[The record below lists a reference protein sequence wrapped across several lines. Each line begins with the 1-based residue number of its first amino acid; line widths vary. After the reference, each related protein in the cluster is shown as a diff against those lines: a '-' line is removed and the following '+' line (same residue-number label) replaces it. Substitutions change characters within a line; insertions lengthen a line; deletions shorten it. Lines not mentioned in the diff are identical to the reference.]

1 MKFELV
7 PALGRDLTPLALR
20 LHHLLASEAVVE
32 SRDFAILSSEE
43 IDELKKEEIRLSSR
57 LSSLEKK
64 LETERK
70 IRDASTTLSTLS
82 VPRNSVSKKKSGES
96 PKPNPMNEEDKRGD
110 TSNGYGTPTNPLS
123 PASSAFSFFA
133 GHPSSAVPN
142 SSSLL
147 PQAAQQQ
154 ITQLEEQLRA
164 ATASL
169 SEASKKQAETT
180 RELNLLRL
188 EKDQVETILGMEV
201 QAAQD
206 KTISLENEVLP
217 KLETELENFK
227 REKDYW
233 DEERDAYQAEKMRW
247 ENERAMLQQMQQA
260 KGGAD
265 AMLAEV
271 RQNLLDMQQQLDAK
285 EGELRQLQTQLSQS
299 QSQLSQT
306 QLQLSQLEQSHAEV
320 TEDLDSGRAFVQT
333 LVQTH
338 AIVLFSRDP
347 SLKGLLSAIG
357 THLEGLSNKLLSTEQ
372 TSAQRDAELRQRESE
387 WEAQKRR
394 LEEDVR
400 MGLDKREELSRE
412 LDIVRRERENMS
424 REMMEMKDSVNLR
437 SPTSPSRQLFSPAT
451 SFTSIAPSPPT
462 LSISTLPGDNIE
474 YTSPEALSVLSALK
488 PLWAVLPSPEA
499 RAAKFA
505 SSRERA
511 FRTGSGPSSPTMT
524 NRPSSP
530 AGNTPKSISDLD
542 VRSLKS
548 LYDSTKNPSS
558 ISSPQS
564 EFTLSSFISRVQS
577 LLTDDR
583 LLIERLLR
591 FAQAH
596 DLLKKNADRA
606 QKLASEANSG
616 LETYS
621 RQVRIL
627 EGRNADLARRCG
639 ELQGELTELQG
650 LQEVVD
656 RISAAKSD
664 IEIQAAEQA
673 ETCRQLTEA
682 NNMLSARALAL
693 AEEAAQAPEMVRRQ
707 MQKEL
712 DDVKAAAAR
721 ATTLSGVATSFGE
734 HEALQAELVE
744 VKKELKEALEEME
757 AMQTSS
763 QAQNVMLMDELMV
776 TQSENADLK
785 NQLRGLKKLDV
796 GAYQGYS
803 RPQNH
808 VREFTKELATTVD
821 LTEQEEQEEEEQ
833 EEEKL
838 PLADLLELRKL
849 KKLRQGIDAVKLSK
863 GVTKKKRK
871 RTKEEEEEEQGGLR
885 KGAAVDEDEEEDKD
899 AKARRVVR
907 ANNFTQQ
914 TNALDVDKH
923 MMAYIEENLKIRSR
937 PREEGDKSKPLDPQE
952 ALYQVPDRWK
962 VEQKKVANSEEGNV
976 SNSLT
981 MLTAIPEV
989 DLGMDARLKNIED
1002 TEKAKRVVAEE
1013 RSERKQPHNNDEA
1026 HLVASRF
1033 YRPNLKMKSDA
1044 DLIRDAKL
1052 EAMHLPTSE
1061 DQPRRQDKPQMA
1073 TDEMVMER
1081 FKKRMRK

>member
-1 MKFELV
+1 MNGVRRFLGGGFNDTQSPGPPASLELGS
-7 PALGRDLTPLALR
+7 PPSSALPLASASTASAYSNYSDSPSPSIQPKSPTTITAALFLKKKDKSR
-20 LHHLLASEAVVE
+20 PSLGGSQASLDEIRASTSTRARSNTTSSSSSSVNGLARKSLSSTRPIQRNTRDDLLLSLLASEAVVE

-82 VPRNSVSKKKSGES
+82 VPRNSVSKSTPSNEQLETATKRFDETQKEVWRVSQAKSDVSRRLVEHRAGVLSES
-96 PKPNPMNEEDKRGD
+96 VRRNEEDKRGD

-424 REMMEMKDSVNLR
+424 REMIEMKDSVTLR

-474 YTSPEALSVLSALK
+474 YASPEALSVLSALK

-627 EGRNADLARRCG
+627 EGRNADLVRRCG

-734 HEALQAELVE
+734 HEALQAELVK

-785 NQLRGLKKLDV
+785 NQLRGLKK
-796 GAYQGYS
+796 
-803 RPQNH
+803 
-808 VREFTKELATTVD
+808 
-821 LTEQEEQEEEEQ
+821 
-833 EEEKL
+833 
-838 PLADLLELRKL
+838 
-849 KKLRQGIDAVKLSK
+849 
-863 GVTKKKRK
+863 
-871 RTKEEEEEEQGGLR
+871 
-885 KGAAVDEDEEEDKD
+885 
-899 AKARRVVR
+899 
-907 ANNFTQQ
+907 
-914 TNALDVDKH
+914 
-923 MMAYIEENLKIRSR
+923 
-937 PREEGDKSKPLDPQE
+937 
-952 ALYQVPDRWK
+952 
-962 VEQKKVANSEEGNV
+962 
-976 SNSLT
+976 
-981 MLTAIPEV
+981 
-989 DLGMDARLKNIED
+989 
-1002 TEKAKRVVAEE
+1002 
-1013 RSERKQPHNNDEA
+1013 
-1026 HLVASRF
+1026 
-1033 YRPNLKMKSDA
+1033 
-1044 DLIRDAKL
+1044 
-1052 EAMHLPTSE
+1052 
-1061 DQPRRQDKPQMA
+1061 
-1073 TDEMVMER
+1073 
-1081 FKKRMRK
+1081 

>member
-1 MKFELV
+1 MNGVRRFLGGGFNDTQSPGPPASLELGS
-7 PALGRDLTPLALR
+7 PPSSALPLASASTASAYSNYSDSPSPSIQPKSPTTITAALFLKKKDKSR
-20 LHHLLASEAVVE
+20 PSLGGSQASLDEIRASTSTRARSNTTSSSSSSVNGLARKSLSSTRPIQRNTRDDLLLSLLASEAVVE

-82 VPRNSVSKKKSGES
+82 VPRNSVSKSTPSNEQLETATKRFDETQKEVWRVSQAKSDVSRRLVEHRAGVLSES
-96 PKPNPMNEEDKRGD
+96 VRRNEEDKRGD

-400 MGLDKREELSRE
+400 MGLDKREELNRE

-424 REMMEMKDSVNLR
+424 REMIEMK
-437 SPTSPSRQLFSPAT
+437 LFSPAT

-474 YTSPEALSVLSALK
+474 YASPEALSVLSALK

-627 EGRNADLARRCG
+627 EGRNADLVRRCG

-712 DDVKAAAAR
+712 DDVK
-721 ATTLSGVATSFGE
+721 
-734 HEALQAELVE
+734 
-744 VKKELKEALEEME
+744 KELKEALEEME

-785 NQLRGLKKLDV
+785 NQLRGLKK
-796 GAYQGYS
+796 
-803 RPQNH
+803 
-808 VREFTKELATTVD
+808 
-821 LTEQEEQEEEEQ
+821 
-833 EEEKL
+833 
-838 PLADLLELRKL
+838 
-849 KKLRQGIDAVKLSK
+849 
-863 GVTKKKRK
+863 
-871 RTKEEEEEEQGGLR
+871 
-885 KGAAVDEDEEEDKD
+885 
-899 AKARRVVR
+899 
-907 ANNFTQQ
+907 
-914 TNALDVDKH
+914 
-923 MMAYIEENLKIRSR
+923 
-937 PREEGDKSKPLDPQE
+937 
-952 ALYQVPDRWK
+952 
-962 VEQKKVANSEEGNV
+962 
-976 SNSLT
+976 
-981 MLTAIPEV
+981 
-989 DLGMDARLKNIED
+989 
-1002 TEKAKRVVAEE
+1002 
-1013 RSERKQPHNNDEA
+1013 
-1026 HLVASRF
+1026 
-1033 YRPNLKMKSDA
+1033 
-1044 DLIRDAKL
+1044 
-1052 EAMHLPTSE
+1052 
-1061 DQPRRQDKPQMA
+1061 
-1073 TDEMVMER
+1073 
-1081 FKKRMRK
+1081 

>member
-1 MKFELV
+1 MNGVRRFLGGGFNDTQSPGPPASLELGS
-7 PALGRDLTPLALR
+7 PPSSALPLASASTASAYSNYSDSPSPSIQPKSPTTITAALFLKKKDKSR
-20 LHHLLASEAVVE
+20 PSLGGSQASLDEIRASTSTRARSNTASSSSSSVNGLARKSLSSTRPIQRNTRDDLLLSLLASEAVVE

-82 VPRNSVSKKKSGES
+82 APRTSVSKSMPSNEQLETATKRFDETQKEVWRVSQAKSDVSRRLVEHRAGVLSES
-96 PKPNPMNEEDKRGD
+96 VRRNEEDKRGD

-217 KLETELENFK
+217 KLETELENFR

-233 DEERDAYQAEKMRW
+233 EEERDAYQAEKTRW
-247 ENERAMLQQMQQA
+247 ENERTMLEQMQQA

-306 QLQLSQLEQSHAEV
+306 QLQLSQLEQSHAEA

-372 TSAQRDAELRQRESE
+372 TSAQRDAEIRQRESE

-424 REMMEMKDSVNLR
+424 REMIEMKVGSFKRDC
-437 SPTSPSRQLFSPAT
+437 PCIFICTS
-451 SFTSIAPSPPT
+451 
-462 LSISTLPGDNIE
+462 DNIE

-627 EGRNADLARRCG
+627 EGRNADLVRRCG

-712 DDVKAAAAR
+712 DDVK
-721 ATTLSGVATSFGE
+721 
-734 HEALQAELVE
+734 
-744 VKKELKEALEEME
+744 KELKEALEEME

-785 NQLRGLKKLDV
+785 NQLRGLKK
-796 GAYQGYS
+796 
-803 RPQNH
+803 
-808 VREFTKELATTVD
+808 
-821 LTEQEEQEEEEQ
+821 
-833 EEEKL
+833 
-838 PLADLLELRKL
+838 
-849 KKLRQGIDAVKLSK
+849 
-863 GVTKKKRK
+863 
-871 RTKEEEEEEQGGLR
+871 
-885 KGAAVDEDEEEDKD
+885 
-899 AKARRVVR
+899 
-907 ANNFTQQ
+907 
-914 TNALDVDKH
+914 
-923 MMAYIEENLKIRSR
+923 
-937 PREEGDKSKPLDPQE
+937 
-952 ALYQVPDRWK
+952 
-962 VEQKKVANSEEGNV
+962 
-976 SNSLT
+976 
-981 MLTAIPEV
+981 
-989 DLGMDARLKNIED
+989 
-1002 TEKAKRVVAEE
+1002 
-1013 RSERKQPHNNDEA
+1013 
-1026 HLVASRF
+1026 
-1033 YRPNLKMKSDA
+1033 
-1044 DLIRDAKL
+1044 
-1052 EAMHLPTSE
+1052 
-1061 DQPRRQDKPQMA
+1061 
-1073 TDEMVMER
+1073 
-1081 FKKRMRK
+1081 

>member
-1 MKFELV
+1 MNGVRRFLGGGFNDTQSPGPPASLELGS
-7 PALGRDLTPLALR
+7 PPSSALPLASASTASAYSNYSDSPNPSIQPKSPTTTTAALFLKKKDKSR
-20 LHHLLASEAVVE
+20 PSLSGSQASLDEIRASTSTRARSNTASSSSSSVNGLARKSLSSTRPIQRNTRDDLLLSLLASEAVVE

-70 IRDASTTLSTLS
+70 IRDASTTLSALS
-82 VPRNSVSKKKSGES
+82 VPRNSVSKSMPSNEQLETVTKRFDETQKEVWRVSQAKSDVSRRLVEHRAGVLSES
-96 PKPNPMNEEDKRGD
+96 VRRNEEDKRGD

-217 KLETELENFK
+217 KLETELENFR

-233 DEERDAYQAEKMRW
+233 EEERDAYQAEKTRW
-247 ENERAMLQQMQQA
+247 ENERTMLEQMQQA

-306 QLQLSQLEQSHAEV
+306 QLQLSQLEQSHAEA

-372 TSAQRDAELRQRESE
+372 TCAQRDAELRQRESE

-424 REMMEMKDSVNLR
+424 REMIEMKDSVTLR

-627 EGRNADLARRCG
+627 EGRNADLVRRCG

-734 HEALQAELVE
+734 HEALQAELVK

-785 NQLRGLKKLDV
+785 NQLRGLKK
-796 GAYQGYS
+796 
-803 RPQNH
+803 
-808 VREFTKELATTVD
+808 
-821 LTEQEEQEEEEQ
+821 
-833 EEEKL
+833 
-838 PLADLLELRKL
+838 
-849 KKLRQGIDAVKLSK
+849 
-863 GVTKKKRK
+863 
-871 RTKEEEEEEQGGLR
+871 
-885 KGAAVDEDEEEDKD
+885 
-899 AKARRVVR
+899 
-907 ANNFTQQ
+907 
-914 TNALDVDKH
+914 
-923 MMAYIEENLKIRSR
+923 
-937 PREEGDKSKPLDPQE
+937 
-952 ALYQVPDRWK
+952 
-962 VEQKKVANSEEGNV
+962 
-976 SNSLT
+976 
-981 MLTAIPEV
+981 
-989 DLGMDARLKNIED
+989 
-1002 TEKAKRVVAEE
+1002 
-1013 RSERKQPHNNDEA
+1013 
-1026 HLVASRF
+1026 
-1033 YRPNLKMKSDA
+1033 
-1044 DLIRDAKL
+1044 
-1052 EAMHLPTSE
+1052 
-1061 DQPRRQDKPQMA
+1061 
-1073 TDEMVMER
+1073 
-1081 FKKRMRK
+1081 

>member
-1 MKFELV
+1 MNGVRRFLGGGFNDTQSPGPPAPLELGSPPSSAV
-7 PALGRDLTPLALR
+7 PLNSASTASAYSNYSDSPGPSIQPKSPTTTTAALFLKKKDKSRPSLGGSQASLDEIRASTSTRARSNTASSSSSSVNGLARKSLSGTRPIQRNTRDDLLLS
-20 LHHLLASEAVVE
+20 LLASEAVVE

-43 IDELKKEEIRLSSR
+43 IDELKKEETRLSSR

-82 VPRNSVSKKKSGES
+82 VPRNSGSKSTPSNEQLETATKRFDETQKEVWRVSQAKSDVSRRLVEHRAGVLSES
-96 PKPNPMNEEDKRGD
+96 VRRIEEDKRGD
-110 TSNGYGTPTNPLS
+110 RSNGYGTPTNPLS

-164 ATASL
+164 ATTSL

-217 KLETELENFK
+217 KLETELEHFR

-233 DEERDAYQAEKMRW
+233 EEERDAYQAEKTRW
-247 ENERAMLQQMQQA
+247 ENERTMLEQMQQA

-265 AMLAEV
+265 TILAEV

-424 REMMEMKDSVNLR
+424 REMIEMKDSVTLR

-474 YTSPEALSVLSALK
+474 YTSPEALSVLSALR

-558 ISSPQS
+558 ISSPQF

-639 ELQGELTELQG
+639 ELQGEVEELQG

-734 HEALQAELVE
+734 HEALQAELVK

-785 NQLRGLKKLDV
+785 NQLRVLKK
-796 GAYQGYS
+796 
-803 RPQNH
+803 
-808 VREFTKELATTVD
+808 
-821 LTEQEEQEEEEQ
+821 
-833 EEEKL
+833 
-838 PLADLLELRKL
+838 
-849 KKLRQGIDAVKLSK
+849 
-863 GVTKKKRK
+863 
-871 RTKEEEEEEQGGLR
+871 
-885 KGAAVDEDEEEDKD
+885 
-899 AKARRVVR
+899 
-907 ANNFTQQ
+907 
-914 TNALDVDKH
+914 
-923 MMAYIEENLKIRSR
+923 
-937 PREEGDKSKPLDPQE
+937 
-952 ALYQVPDRWK
+952 
-962 VEQKKVANSEEGNV
+962 
-976 SNSLT
+976 
-981 MLTAIPEV
+981 
-989 DLGMDARLKNIED
+989 
-1002 TEKAKRVVAEE
+1002 
-1013 RSERKQPHNNDEA
+1013 
-1026 HLVASRF
+1026 
-1033 YRPNLKMKSDA
+1033 
-1044 DLIRDAKL
+1044 
-1052 EAMHLPTSE
+1052 
-1061 DQPRRQDKPQMA
+1061 
-1073 TDEMVMER
+1073 
-1081 FKKRMRK
+1081 

>member
-1 MKFELV
+1 MNGVRRFLGGGFNDTQSPGPPASLELGS
-7 PALGRDLTPLALR
+7 PPSSAAPLASASTASAYSNYSDSPSPSIQPKSPTTTTAALFLKKKDKSR
-20 LHHLLASEAVVE
+20 PSLGGSQPSLDEIRASTSTRARSNTASSSSSLVNGLARKSLSSTRPIQRNTRDDLLLSLLASEAVVE

-43 IDELKKEEIRLSSR
+43 IDELKKEETRLSSR

-82 VPRNSVSKKKSGES
+82 VPRNSGSKSTTSNEQLETATKRFDETQKEVWRVSQAKSDVSRRLVEHRAGVLSES
-96 PKPNPMNEEDKRGD
+96 VRRIEEDKRGD
-110 TSNGYGTPTNPLS
+110 TSNGYGTPANPLS

-169 SEASKKQAETT
+169 SEASKKQAETA
-180 RELNLLRL
+180 RELNLLKL

-233 DEERDAYQAEKMRW
+233 EEERDAYQEEKTRW
-247 ENERAMLQQMQQA
+247 ENERTMLEQTQQA

-271 RQNLLDMQQQLDAK
+271 RQNLLGMQEQLDAK
-285 EGELRQLQTQLSQS
+285 EGELRQLQAQLSQS

-306 QLQLSQLEQSHAEV
+306 QLQLSQLEQSHTEV

-357 THLEGLSNKLLSTEQ
+357 THLEGLTNKLSSTEQ
-372 TSAQRDAELRQRESE
+372 ASAQRDAELRLRESE

-412 LDIVRRERENMS
+412 LDMVRRERESMS
-424 REMMEMKDSVNLR
+424 REIIEMKVG
-437 SPTSPSRQLFSPAT
+437 LFKCDC
-451 SFTSIAPSPPT
+451 
-462 LSISTLPGDNIE
+462 DNIE

-530 AGNTPKSISDLD
+530 AGNTPKSISEMD

-558 ISSPQS
+558 ISSPLH

-712 DDVKAAAAR
+712 DDAK
-721 ATTLSGVATSFGE
+721 T
-734 HEALQAELVE
+734 
-744 VKKELKEALEEME
+744 ELKEAFEEME

-785 NQLRGLKKLDV
+785 NQLRV
-796 GAYQGYS
+796 
-803 RPQNH
+803 
-808 VREFTKELATTVD
+808 
-821 LTEQEEQEEEEQ
+821 
-833 EEEKL
+833 
-838 PLADLLELRKL
+838 
-849 KKLRQGIDAVKLSK
+849 
-863 GVTKKKRK
+863 
-871 RTKEEEEEEQGGLR
+871 
-885 KGAAVDEDEEEDKD
+885 
-899 AKARRVVR
+899 
-907 ANNFTQQ
+907 
-914 TNALDVDKH
+914 
-923 MMAYIEENLKIRSR
+923 
-937 PREEGDKSKPLDPQE
+937 
-952 ALYQVPDRWK
+952 
-962 VEQKKVANSEEGNV
+962 
-976 SNSLT
+976 
-981 MLTAIPEV
+981 
-989 DLGMDARLKNIED
+989 
-1002 TEKAKRVVAEE
+1002 
-1013 RSERKQPHNNDEA
+1013 
-1026 HLVASRF
+1026 
-1033 YRPNLKMKSDA
+1033 
-1044 DLIRDAKL
+1044 
-1052 EAMHLPTSE
+1052 
-1061 DQPRRQDKPQMA
+1061 
-1073 TDEMVMER
+1073 
-1081 FKKRMRK
+1081 FKK

>member
-1 MKFELV
+1 MNGVRRFLGGGFNDTQSPGPPASLELGS
-7 PALGRDLTPLALR
+7 PPSSALPLASASTASAYSNYSDSPSPSIQPKSPTTITAALFLKKKDKSR
-20 LHHLLASEAVVE
+20 PSLGGSQASLDEIRASTSTRARSNTTSSSSSSVNGLARKSLSSTRPIQRNTRDDLLLSLLASEAVVE

-82 VPRNSVSKKKSGES
+82 VPRNSVSKSTPSNEQLETATKRFDETQKEVWRVSQAKSDVSRRLVEHRAGVLSES
-96 PKPNPMNEEDKRGD
+96 VRRNEEDKRGD

-744 VKKELKEALEEME
+744 VKKELKEALEERE

-785 NQLRGLKKLDV
+785 NQLRGLKK
-796 GAYQGYS
+796 
-803 RPQNH
+803 
-808 VREFTKELATTVD
+808 
-821 LTEQEEQEEEEQ
+821 
-833 EEEKL
+833 
-838 PLADLLELRKL
+838 
-849 KKLRQGIDAVKLSK
+849 
-863 GVTKKKRK
+863 
-871 RTKEEEEEEQGGLR
+871 
-885 KGAAVDEDEEEDKD
+885 
-899 AKARRVVR
+899 
-907 ANNFTQQ
+907 
-914 TNALDVDKH
+914 
-923 MMAYIEENLKIRSR
+923 
-937 PREEGDKSKPLDPQE
+937 
-952 ALYQVPDRWK
+952 
-962 VEQKKVANSEEGNV
+962 
-976 SNSLT
+976 
-981 MLTAIPEV
+981 
-989 DLGMDARLKNIED
+989 
-1002 TEKAKRVVAEE
+1002 
-1013 RSERKQPHNNDEA
+1013 
-1026 HLVASRF
+1026 
-1033 YRPNLKMKSDA
+1033 
-1044 DLIRDAKL
+1044 
-1052 EAMHLPTSE
+1052 
-1061 DQPRRQDKPQMA
+1061 
-1073 TDEMVMER
+1073 
-1081 FKKRMRK
+1081 